1 MLKGWKYGWMTA
13 LLHLAPYRLSGRNV
27 CPKASPACAEAC
39 LNTAGRGQMNSVQR
53 ARLNKTK
60 YFFQNRSGFLWQLS
74 REIEMLKKRV
84 TRKGY
89 RFAVRLNGTSDLSWE
104 KFKLLDGQS
113 LQDLHPDVQFYDYTK
128 ILNRLESLPKN
139 YHMTFSYSGANQ
151 DECIKAADRG
161 FNVATV
167 FRGSLP
173 RKWLGM
179 RVINGDDH
187 DLRFQDPAG
196 VVVGLVAKGKARK
209 QMSSFVVQLGAA

>member
-1 MLKGWKYGWMTA
+1 
-13 LLHLAPYRLSGRNV
+13 
-27 CPKASPACAEAC
+27 
-39 LNTAGRGQMNSVQR
+39 MNCVQR
-53 ARLNKTK
+53 ARIKKTN
-60 YFFQNRSGFLWQLS
+60 YFFKNRSGFLWQLS

-89 RFAVRLNGTSDLSWE
+89 KFAVRLNGTSDLSWE

-113 LQDLHPDVQFYDYTK
+113 LQELHPDVQFYDYTK
-128 ILNRLESLPKN
+128 ILNRLNALPSN
-139 YHMTFSYSGANQ
+139 YHMTFSYSGTNQ
-151 DECIKAADRG
+151 EECIQAADLG

-173 RKWLGM
+173 RQWLGM
-179 RVINGDDH
+179 PVINGDDH

-209 QMSSFVVQLGAA
+209 QLSSFVVEAA